1 MNIREEILREHSKAQ
16 CLRIAQY
23 IGDDKQRFEELM
35 YLFLNDEYLVYQ
47 RAAWVVS
54 TVANKYPDHIQ
65 PHILPMLENLK
76 NNHHPSVTR
85 NTVRVLRYLDKIP
98 ESSIGLAASIC
109 FKYLTTPSVPIAI
122 RVFSMHILYK
132 ICLVEPDLKEELK
145 MSIEDGIWHGSAG
158 YKSVGR
164 TILQKL
170 LRLKQ

>member
-1 MNIREEILREHSKAQ
+1 
-16 CLRIAQY
+16 
-23 IGDDKQRFEELM
+23 M
-35 YLFLNDEYLVYQ
+35 YLFLNDEYRVCQ

-54 TVANKYPDHIQ
+54 VIAENNPDLIQ

-76 NNHHPSVTR
+76 NNNHASVTR

-98 ESSIGLAASIC
+98 ESSIGLAASFC

-145 MSIEDGIWHGSAG
+145 MSIEDGMQHGSAG
-158 YKSVGR
+158 FKSAGR
-164 TILQKL
+164 TTLQKL
-170 LRLKQ
+170 IKLKQ